1 MSQLKSCLYFF
12 SSHFF
17 SIIWIMSKSG
27 APTWPWYVSSWF
39 WCCHEQQPTHQP
51 YGGKKVYQQQNA
63 VQNYGM
69 TRKKNKLNQQKR
81 KNQNK
86 NFLKGTSLCEILF
99 DTSTRI
105 THQGHQLSICF
116 RQLLIFFFNADI
128 FLDIFYGLIFF
139 FSLWIIF
146 TGYYRCK

>member
-1 MSQLKSCLYFF
+1 MFLVDSDVAMSNNQRTNHTEK
-12 SSHFF
+12 
-17 SIIWIMSKSG
+17 
-27 APTWPWYVSSWF
+27 
-39 WCCHEQQPTHQP
+39 
-51 YGGKKVYQQQNA
+51 KKVYQQQNA

-99 DTSTRI
+99 DTSMRI

-116 RQLLIFFFNADI
+116 RQLLIFFNADI
-128 FLDIFYGLIFF
+128 FYVIIF
-139 FSLWIIF
+139 FSLC
-146 TGYYRCK
+146 G